1 MEAFLQYVESYL
13 PEKKLTNEQISL
25 EHPEWD
31 VEKIALKTGISSRNI
46 AAENETSLDL
56 GYNAAKKLLDKY
68 NVSDKIDYLLFC
80 TQTPDYFL
88 PTSACVLQNR
98 LGLRQNIGAL
108 DFNLGC
114 SGYIYGLGLA
124 KGLIMSGQAKNI
136 LLITGETYSKLIHKD
151 DKSNKTIFGDAGT
164 ATLLTSYEIEGAL
177 NAQIGSFDYAT
188 DGGGEDF
195 LIVKNGG
202 FRNSNNIG
210 NQELDENN
218 QFYRNDNHL
227 FMNGKEIFNFTA
239 NKVPLLLNENLKSNN
254 ENLED
259 IDLFIFHQANS
270 FMLNFIRNKCKI
282 PSEKFF
288 IDIKDIG
295 NTVSNTIPLAIEKA
309 NKLNTFKDSNKI
321 LLCGFGVGLSMGA
334 VTLYIK

>member
-1 MEAFLQYVESYL
+1 MKAYLQYVESYL
-13 PEKKLTNEQISL
+13 PEQKLTNEQISL

-31 VEKIALKTGISSRNI
+31 VEKIAIKTGISSRNI

-56 GYNAAKKLLDKY
+56 GFNAAKKILDKY
-68 NVSDKIDYLLFC
+68 DISDKIDYILFC

-98 LGLRQNIGAL
+98 LGLKQNIGAL

-124 KGLIMSGQAKNI
+124 KGLIISGQAQNI

-164 ATLLTSYEIEGAL
+164 ATLITSYEIEASL

-202 FRNSNNIG
+202 FRNSNNLA
-210 NQELDENN
+210 NQEFDENN
-218 QFYRNDNHL
+218 HYYRNDNHL

-239 NKVPLLLNENLKSNN
+239 NKVPLLLKDNLKSNN

-288 IDIKDIG
+288 IDIKDVG

-309 NKLNTFKDSNKI
+309 NNLKIFKDKNKI

>member
-1 MEAFLQYVESYL
+1 MEAYLQYIESYL
-13 PEKKLTNEQISL
+13 PVNKLTNEQISL

-31 VEKIALKTGISSRNI
+31 VNKISEKTGILSRNI
-46 AAENETSLDL
+46 ASENETSLDL
-56 GYNAAKKLLDKY
+56 GYNAAKKLIDKY
-68 NVSDKIDYLLFC
+68 SLADKIDYILFC

-88 PTSACVLQNR
+88 PTSACILQNK
-98 LGLRQNIGAL
+98 LGLKQNIGAL

-124 KGLIMSGQAKNI
+124 KGLIYSQQAKNV

-164 ATLLTSYEIEGAL
+164 ATLITSYEILGAL
-177 NAQIGSFDYAT
+177 NAQMGLSNYAT
-188 DGGGEDF
+188 DGSGEDF

-202 FRNSNNIG
+202 FRNTSNEENLV
-210 NQELDENN
+210 LDENN
-218 QFYRNDNHL
+218 QFYRNDNFL

-239 NKVPLLLNENLKSNN
+239 SKVPQLLLENLKSNN

-288 IDIKDIG
+288 IDIKEIG

-309 NKLNTFKDSNKI
+309 IELNTFKNKNKI
-321 LLCGFGVGLSMGA
+321 LLCGFGVGFSMGA